1 MPIFHRA
8 YHNAPRLWV
17 PAFAGT
23 TAVMMRN
30 RAFESM
36 ANA

>member
-1 MPIFHRA
+1 MLVFHRA
-8 YHNAPRLWV
+8 YHNAPRVWV

-23 TAVMMRN
+23 TLVMMRD